1 MIWKFEYALWLY
13 MTLLHAYR
21 VFFFRLSTI
30 SNCGMSDKSVAHHC
44 KLEVYTICTGLYC
57 HDNLHNLQLAAMDFS
72 NNPAVWLNEHAAR
85 YPSPSLCWWFR
96 KTLLILMSVW
106 AANLHIPMVS
116 MVMSYWKL
124 SVCISIDL
132 DVFKDTNASTELD
145 RQRVVSWEFLTE
157 VFVNFHI
164 LAAIML
170 HSLTSNMTY

>member
-1 MIWKFEYALWLY
+1 
-13 MTLLHAYR
+13 
-21 VFFFRLSTI
+21 
-30 SNCGMSDKSVAHHC
+30 
-44 KLEVYTICTGLYC
+44 
-57 HDNLHNLQLAAMDFS
+57 
-72 NNPAVWLNEHAAR
+72 
-85 YPSPSLCWWFR
+85 
-96 KTLLILMSVW
+96 
-106 AANLHIPMVS
+106 MVS